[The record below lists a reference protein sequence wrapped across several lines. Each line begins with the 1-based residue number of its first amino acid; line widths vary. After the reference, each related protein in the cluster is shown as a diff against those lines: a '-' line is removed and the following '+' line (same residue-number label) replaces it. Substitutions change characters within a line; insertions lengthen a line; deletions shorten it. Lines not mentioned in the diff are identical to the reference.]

1 MTKISLKSDQNH
13 EHILNWQSRLKE
25 IYWNLCPVLW
35 FLNVNKPRE
44 HKQTARESARA
55 LLPLNSNLETKSCNQ
70 NVNKLK
76 VSFLL
81 SQCPIISIKN
91 LNDVECAN
99 QIDEELN
106 NLNHCADSKFSLTKK
121 ETKWRIKN

>member
-1 MTKISLKSDQNH
+1 MTKISLKSGQNH

-25 IYWNLCPVLW
+25 IYSNLCPVLW

-55 LLPLNSNLETKSCNQ
+55 LLPINLNIETKTCNR

-76 VSFLL
+76 VSFLC
-81 SQCPIISIKN
+81 QCPIIFIKN
-91 LNDVECAN
+91 LNNVNCAN
-99 QIDEELN
+99 QIDQ
-106 NLNHCADSKFSLTKK
+106 T
-121 ETKWRIKN
+121 